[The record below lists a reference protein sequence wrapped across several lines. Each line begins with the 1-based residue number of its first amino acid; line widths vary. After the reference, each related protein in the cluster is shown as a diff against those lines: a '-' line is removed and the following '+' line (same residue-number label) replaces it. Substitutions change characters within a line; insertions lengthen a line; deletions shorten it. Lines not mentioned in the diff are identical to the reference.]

1 MVRNRKLSRLAACA
15 LAASGLAVLAMPAH
29 AYKMMYTGSTGRTM
43 SYTPVVCDNNNGF
56 MHWNARTINWYH
68 NTSGQGAGKATPLQD
83 AMTAWNNVSTSDFV
97 LQYAGTTAAGFSTDG
112 VNSLSWGTDSVCDSN
127 ACHAI
132 TALVV
137 QSGQVI
143 IESDILFNSN
153 PTLNLQWVTSGPY
166 DPCAEPDRTN
176 NRVDVQ
182 GVATHEFG
190 HSIGLGHPLSSE
202 PSFSTATMGAVSCH
216 SDARTLESDDIA
228 GLECM
233 ENRYPYSPSY
243 EGYFEQA
250 TCQTI
255 SGWAWNANRPNAPS
269 FIELLSD
276 GALVDVLP
284 ADLHRSDLQ
293 AAGKGN
299 GYHAFSFGGFGDG
312 QWHSISIRHTG
323 SGNNISWSPKNLV
336 CNAKMFSGMPDQVI
350 DTMGQVYTVGTQF
363 SSSVAGKI
371 KELYFFKP
379 KGETGSNT
387 IRLYTN
393 GGTQLASVTIPSTSC
408 VTSPGSIWPGQ
419 WCGAAITP
427 VNISASTMYRVT
439 VNTNTKQSKTNCGI
453 GMGITSGS
461 LTAHSGY
468 WIAGDTFPTTSSC
481 SNYFVDAVF
490 DM

>member
-1 MVRNRKLSRLAACA
+1 MVRSSKLSRLAACA
-15 LAASGLAVLAMPAH
+15 LAVSAVAAMPAH

-43 SYTPVVCDNNNGF
+43 SYTPAVCDNINGF

-68 NTSGQGAGKATPLQD
+68 NTNGQGAGKATPLQA

-97 LQYAGTTAAGFSTDG
+97 LQYAGTTTTAGFSTDG
-112 VNSLSWGTDSVCDSN
+112 VNSLSWGTDSVCDTN

-153 PTLNLQWVTSGPY
+153 PTLNLQWVTSAPY

-176 NRVDVQ
+176 NRVDIQ

-202 PSFSTATMGAVSCH
+202 SSFATATMGAVSCH

-269 FIELLSD
+269 FIEVLND
-276 GALVDVLP
+276 GAVVDVLP

-299 GYHAFSFGGFGDG
+299 GYHAFSFPGFGDG
-312 QWHSISIRHTG
+312 QWHSIGIRHTG
-323 SGNNISWSPKNLV
+323 SGNNITWSPKNLV
-336 CNAKMFSGMPDQVI
+336 CNARMFSGMPAEVL

-379 KGETGSNT
+379 KGETGNST

-393 GGTQLASVTIPSTSC
+393 GGTQLASLTIPSTSC

-419 WCGAAITP
+419 WCGGAITP

-439 VNTNTKQSKTNCGI
+439 VNTNSKQSKTNCGI

-481 SNYFVDAVF
+481 SNYFVDVVF